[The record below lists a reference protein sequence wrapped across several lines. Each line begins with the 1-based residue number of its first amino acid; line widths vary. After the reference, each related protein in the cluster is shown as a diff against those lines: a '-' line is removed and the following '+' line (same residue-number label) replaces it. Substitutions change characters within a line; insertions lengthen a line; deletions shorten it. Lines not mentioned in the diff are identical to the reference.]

1 MISQA
6 TVSSRLEI
14 QKTIPDL
21 RRKVMLSHLSGES
34 SFRQLFIDLF
44 QNTSASVNAPDAFP
58 KMAEILAKQT
68 SVNLE
73 TIVSASMIVLSHST
87 ADDVFTA
94 ACGLSIDL
102 SPEKWESELN
112 LQRTVSLQDV
122 FDKGTEA
129 IKVSELASLK
139 NRLGNKSLPNR
150 AALLFERVPIRLHK
164 DIPNDES
171 SYYRESRLV
180 EVDKLRHKIV
190 HEGKLQ
196 GLTLQ
201 EGVDATHFLHEAA
214 HTAIRSII
222 FEFGLPFDFKLF
234 GELVGAP
241 RV

>member
-1 MISQA
+1 MTGTFCNPCLRA
-6 TVSSRLEI
+6 GPLTDGE
-14 QKTIPDL
+14 L
-21 RRKVMLSHLSGES
+21 RRDSNVRPTDYES
-34 SFRQLFIDLF
+34 
-44 QNTSASVNAPDAFP
+44 
-58 KMAEILAKQT
+58 
-68 SVNLE
+68 
-73 TIVSASMIVLSHST
+73 
-87 ADDVFTA
+87 
-94 ACGLSIDL
+94 
-102 SPEKWESELN
+102 
-112 LQRTVSLQDV
+112 QRTVSLQDV

-234 GELVGAP
+234 GELVGAF